1 MDRWGSS
8 IRLVAVGSIMRLVP
22 FLTGEAVEEGCR
34 VAGLLGAEL

>member
-1 MDRWGSS
+1 MDEWGSS
-8 IRLVAVGSIMRLVP
+8 ISVAVGSIVRLAH